1 MPSAQSNEKPSGENP
16 DRESRKLRK
25 TRQGVIVSDKMDKSI
40 VVRVERTMR
49 HPLYKKVIRRSRN
62 YMAHDQ
68 ENTGKIG
75 DKVRIMECRPMS
87 RHKRWRLVEVMER
100 AEG

>member
-16 DRESRKLRK
+16 DSDSRKLRK

-62 YMAHDQ
+62 YMAHD
-68 ENTGKIG
+68 
-75 DKVRIMECRPMS
+75 
-87 RHKRWRLVEVMER
+87 
-100 AEG
+100 